1 MSRQIVPTMFW
12 ASILALGL
20 LLALMATRSADGVS
34 HAPPHLRGVWDGFY
48 VADDGT
54 RGSAES
60 TIWEQHSRRFAGNG
74 LLLGLPTGNLPYQFL
89 GTVTASDLV
98 NGTGQIRGGHLD
110 FHGGLAT
117 FAGLGGDAGVM
128 SLNNQFHSHSSHGQF
143 NTLLLHPF
151 PGTASPDITGDAV
164 GTFRSI
170 TDPNTG
176 NPPDPN
182 FAGIARVT
190 ISSRSN
196 RGTFAGHMMLS
207 RGPNDPPFLSW
218 PFLSTT
224 SLDHQTIWVSQGATG
239 NGVYKGAVLTGPDA
253 NTSTEIWGIFKL
265 NFNDGRVLYNTYNIS
280 FAH

>member
-1 MSRQIVPTMFW
+1 MSRQIVPKMFW
-12 ASILALGL
+12 AGILASGL
-20 LLALMATRSADGVS
+20 LLVLTATRSAKGVS
-34 HAPPHLRGVWDGFY
+34 HTPPNLRGVWDGFY
-48 VADDGT
+48 VTDDGT
-54 RGSAES
+54 RGSVES
-60 TIWEQHSRRFAGNG
+60 AIREQRSRRFAGNG
-74 LLLGLPTGNLPYQFL
+74 QLLDLATGDLPYRFL
-89 GTVTASDLV
+89 GTVTAGDFV
-98 NGTGQIRGGHLD
+98 NGTGRIRGGHLV

-128 SLNNQFHSHSSHGQF
+128 SLSNQFHSHSSHGQVD
-143 NTLLLHPF
+143 TLLLHPF
-151 PGTASPDITGDAV
+151 PGTASPDITGNAV

-176 NPPDPN
+176 DPPDPS

-196 RGTFAGHMMLS
+196 RGTFTGHMDLS
-207 RGPNDPPFLSW
+207 HGPNDPPFLSW

-239 NGVYKGAVLTGPDA
+239 NGVYQGAVLTGPDA

-265 NFNDGRVLYNTYNIS
+265 NFNDGRILYNTYNIS